1 MACMT
6 ERTSLLLILMIN
18 LSYANFL
25 ARVMEE
31 GNKKGM
37 WFAQTTCPN
46 CNYRVCKYLALV
58 LITAAK
64 FQYLE
69 RSIIG
74 QFFGYSMNRR

>member
-1 MACMT
+1 MARML
-6 ERTSLLLILMIN
+6 ERASLLLILMIN
-18 LSYANFL
+18 LSYVNFL

-37 WFAQTTCPN
+37 WFAQTTCPD

-69 RSIIG
+69 RFRIR
-74 QFFGYSMNRR
+74 QLFGHSMNRR